1 MAKKLR
7 KLNKD
12 IVDKILKFENDNK
25 GTNSAPTKVN
35 K

>member
-7 KLNKD
+7 KLNKE
-12 IVDKILKFENDNK
+12 IVEKILKFENDNK
-25 GTNSAPTKVN
+25 GTNSTATKVN